1 MPALP
6 NSNANC
12 NSFSTGV
19 TEVAFTDT
27 SSSLATPLLLLTLF
41 NILYLL
47 GPPIF
52 SWRFPCQSTD
62 ELDTFVSKLEAL
74 IQNNSSMV
82 RDVLGDSEEE
92 LTASLEVYV
101 PTFLFSF
108 VHSRTDNQTLA
119 VRYIDRLS
127 NKAYELG
134 ILASR
139 EPSRAN
145 PLVWAKFQ
153 WSLLKDVDA
162 CYHSLKWL
170 KGQVE
175 AKIHDGRTD

>member
-92 LTASLEVYV
+92 LTASLEV
-101 PTFLFSF
+101 
-108 VHSRTDNQTLA
+108 
-119 VRYIDRLS
+119 LS